1 MCNQEGMLRRSCARE
16 VFEDNWSQG
25 GRVCVCVC
33 LCVGR
38 LEGGMG
44 DRGVKEERWPE
55 SRKDEETEGGA
66 K

>member
-1 MCNQEGMLRRSCARE
+1 MRRSCARE

-25 GRVCVCVC
+25 GRVCVYARIC

-44 DRGVKEERWPE
+44 DRDEEEERWSE
-55 SRKDEETEGGA
+55 SRRDEETEGGA

>member
-1 MCNQEGMLRRSCARE
+1 MPEKCLKIIGARAA
-16 VFEDNWSQG
+16 
-25 GRVCVCVC
+25 VCVCARIC

-44 DRGVKEERWPE
+44 DRDEEEERWSE
-55 SRKDEETEGGA
+55 SRRDEETEGGA